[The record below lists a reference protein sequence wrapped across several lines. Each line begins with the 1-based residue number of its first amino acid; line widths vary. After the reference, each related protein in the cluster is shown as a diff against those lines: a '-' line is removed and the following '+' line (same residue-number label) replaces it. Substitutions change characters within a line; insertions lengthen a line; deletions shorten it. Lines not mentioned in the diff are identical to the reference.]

1 MEAKPNRGGKVSTS
15 RSGFSPSQPEKL
27 GEILSRLFAARGWGR
42 RHERVQLEEAWMEA
56 AGKSA
61 AIHTGVGS
69 LRRGV
74 LEIVVD
80 SAVLLQ
86 ELAHFHKRSLL
97 ERLRTRLPGIVIND
111 LRFRA
116 GPVNSDRQ
124 GTEESSRNGKP
135 ASSRKDRQV

>member
-1 MEAKPNRGGKVSTS
+1 METKRNQGGGLPTS
-15 RSGFSPSQPEKL
+15 RSSFSPSQPEKL

-42 RHERVQLEEAWMEA
+42 RHERARLEEAW
-56 AGKSA
+56 SA
-61 AIHTGVGS
+61 AIGISGAAHTRVGL

-86 ELAHFHKRSLL
+86 ELAHFQKRILL
-97 ERLRTRLPGIVIND
+97 EQLRSRLPGVTIND

-116 GPVNSDRQ
+116 GTKNSEGQ
-124 GTEESSRNGKP
+124 EIASRNGKP
-135 ASSRKDRQV
+135 ASPGKDRRS